1 MSCCGKLKTKI
12 MNDNEAK
19 NIFKKNA
26 EINMVYYNE
35 KTFKN
40 THNNLYKNILESI
53 KEAYRLGKE
62 QQ

>member
-1 MSCCGKLKTKI
+1 MD
-12 MNDNEAK
+12 DNEAK

-35 KTFKN
+35 NTFKN

-53 KEAYRLGKE
+53 KEAYELGKK

>member
-1 MSCCGKLKTKI
+1 

-26 EINMVYYNE
+26 KINMVYYNE
-35 KTFKN
+35 DTFKN
-40 THNNLYKNILESI
+40 THNKLYKNILESI